1 LAWTVEFSPAVE
13 KDLRKLDREVGRR
26 IVAFLRQ
33 RLARLD
39 DPRSIGEAL
48 RGDALGRFWKY
59 RVGDYRIIASI
70 EDARLVVL
78 VLRIGH
84 RASIYRA

>member
-1 LAWTVEFSPAVE
+1 V
-13 KDLRKLDREVGRR
+13 
-26 IVAFLRQ
+26 FLRE
-33 RLARLD
+33 RLVRLSD
-39 DPRSIGEAL
+39 RRSIGEAL

-59 RVGDYRIIASI
+59 RVGDYRVVASI

-84 RASIYRA
+84 GGSIYRD